1 MRSMVF
7 LRTARVVALVIA
19 TTFSWSVWTACA
31 EAAFSTPKAP
41 MACCKDG
48 ELTCAPHG
56 SASDCC
62 KTDAARPRDAVA
74 SAKIAPV
81 HSLSAVLVTWAALPD
96 AADLQSLQ
104 IRILTPASP
113 PGIAP
118 GPPPY
123 IAFSSLL
130 I

>member
-1 MRSMVF
+1 MTLGVSAWAVC
-7 LRTARVVALVIA
+7 T
-19 TTFSWSVWTACA
+19 
-31 EAAFSTPKAP
+31 EAAVPMSQQ

-48 ELTCAPHG
+48 ELSCAPHG

-62 KTDAARPRDAVA
+62 LTDAARSRDA
-74 SAKIAPV
+74 
-81 HSLSAVLVTWAALPD
+81 LVTGKSSVHPVTALITWNGAAALPLPVV
-96 AADLQSLQ
+96 APSRFHLPVA
-104 IRILTPASP
+104 P
-113 PGIAP
+113 PQFDV